1 MRTIEVARITV
12 EVGTVVVHHTQV
24 MAVDV
29 VIGVTI
35 AMGTHPAL
43 TIIEA
48 GVAGLTTTT
57 GTTTAVGVTV
67 GDIGEGRETSTRE
80 RSYQVL

>member
-1 MRTIEVARITV
+1 MRTIEVARIIV
-12 EVGTVVVHHTQV
+12 EVGTVVVHNTKV

-29 VIGVTI
+29 VIVVT
-35 AMGTHPAL
+35 MGTHPAL

-48 GVAGLTTTT
+48 EVAGLTTTT
-57 GTTTAVGVTV
+57 GTTTAVGGTV